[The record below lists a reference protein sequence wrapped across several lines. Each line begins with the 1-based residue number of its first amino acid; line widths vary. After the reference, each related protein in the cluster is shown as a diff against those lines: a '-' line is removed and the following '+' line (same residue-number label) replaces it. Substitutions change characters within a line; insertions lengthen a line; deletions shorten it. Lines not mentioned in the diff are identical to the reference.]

1 MLIITDEIL
10 KSAEEYKNNLQKYKE
25 GKIADFKSFSA
36 FMGIYKEGPKD
47 TFMVRPRIPGG
58 VITLEQFKLINEIAK
73 KFAEEKIRFTT
84 RQDIQ
89 LHSVKL
95 DYLDKVVDELI
106 RAGLTTKGAGGDS
119 VRNVACSPLS
129 GVTQDEAFDVTP
141 YMLEVCNFMLL
152 DPENL
157 HLPRKYKISFS
168 NSPEDTANA
177 SIADIGFIAKMVN
190 EKKGFEVYG
199 VGGLGIGARVSLK
212 LEDFIEENDALY
224 YIQAMRNVFAKEGDR
239 NNRQKARLRFV
250 LQRLGEESFIR
261 IFKEELVK
269 LKEEDNLKL
278 NVEQKFENINKITLE
293 DNVIQD
299 DKIYKNIIFTQKQPG
314 LYSLYIHPQNG
325 NMLTEEVDKVINFLE
340 KLNYKTSIRVTMT
353 QGFYIRDLQQK
364 DVIRLADITTQFTS
378 IYNINNSITCAG
390 PTICNCGINNSQ
402 GMLKKITEIFEKE
415 SSDIK
420 DALPRIQISGC
431 HNSCGHHQKGLIGVT
446 GKRKRTEDG
455 IVPIYAISFNGRVGS
470 EAAFGEVYG
479 EIPAKKIPKFLL
491 ELALLKVSSGSS
503 DFVEFIE
510 NSKLGIKDLVLKY
523 STIETIDADPDL
535 YLDFK

>member
-157 HLPRKYKISFS
+157 HLPRKY
-168 NSPEDTANA
+168 
-177 SIADIGFIAKMVN
+177 
-190 EKKGFEVYG
+190 
-199 VGGLGIGARVSLK
+199 
-212 LEDFIEENDALY
+212 
-224 YIQAMRNVFAKEGDR
+224 
-239 NNRQKARLRFV
+239 
-250 LQRLGEESFIR
+250 
-261 IFKEELVK
+261 
-269 LKEEDNLKL
+269 
-278 NVEQKFENINKITLE
+278 
-293 DNVIQD
+293 
-299 DKIYKNIIFTQKQPG
+299 
-314 LYSLYIHPQNG
+314 
-325 NMLTEEVDKVINFLE
+325 
-340 KLNYKTSIRVTMT
+340 
-353 QGFYIRDLQQK
+353 
-364 DVIRLADITTQFTS
+364 
-378 IYNINNSITCAG
+378 
-390 PTICNCGINNSQ
+390 
-402 GMLKKITEIFEKE
+402 
-415 SSDIK
+415 
-420 DALPRIQISGC
+420 
-431 HNSCGHHQKGLIGVT
+431 
-446 GKRKRTEDG
+446 
-455 IVPIYAISFNGRVGS
+455 
-470 EAAFGEVYG
+470 
-479 EIPAKKIPKFLL
+479 
-491 ELALLKVSSGSS
+491 
-503 DFVEFIE
+503 
-510 NSKLGIKDLVLKY
+510 
-523 STIETIDADPDL
+523 
-535 YLDFK
+535 